1 MKLPIDTVQ
10 QARFDCLV
18 EAMMRMTF
26 LHRLLDIAMDS
37 GHRSFVRGTVYGARC
52 SADLNLAHLKPY
64 WPPCWRSEARLSR
77 AWQISSRPRQVLL
90 ALLHLSETSSRQ
102 LSIASP
108 IHCLRVHVQ
117 PGSCPAELIA
127 RPHPA
132 ATAVMRC
139 TAPAS

>member
-52 SADLNLAHLKPY
+52 SFLISPSRIPAGDL
-64 WPPCWRSEARLSR
+64 RR
-77 AWQISSRPRQVLL
+77 AGQ
-90 ALLHLSETSSRQ
+90 
-102 LSIASP
+102 
-108 IHCLRVHVQ
+108 
-117 PGSCPAELIA
+117 
-127 RPHPA
+127 
-132 ATAVMRC
+132 
-139 TAPAS
+139 